1 MSLTCEE
8 LKGHL
13 AEVLVEWHA
22 ITGEQPWL
30 SMPAEVRIDH
40 LPELIREL
48 SDAALR
54 IPVDCGARLRALP
67 TAVAHG
73 EDRRRHEF
81 SDNVLFTEY
90 YLLREAVWRYIR
102 QLWPL
107 EEAGPAIMRIDSA
120 ITLASRAAL
129 YGYHARE
136 LRKLGHSIP
145 DLLTDLLQQWPVEHG
160 RFAPPAGAG

>member
-8 LKGHL
+8 LKAHL
-13 AEVLVEWHA
+13 A
-22 ITGEQPWL
+22 
-30 SMPAEVRIDH
+30 D
-40 LPELIREL
+40 
-48 SDAALR
+48 
-54 IPVDCGARLRALP
+54 DCGARLRALS

-73 EDRRRHEF
+73 EDRRWHEF
-81 SDNVLFTEY
+81 SDNLLFTEY

-107 EEAGPAIMRIDSA
+107 EEARPAIMRVDSA
-120 ITLASRAAL
+120 IRLASRAAP

-136 LRKLGHSIP
+136 RRKLGHSIP

-160 RFAPPAGAG
+160 RFASRAEAG